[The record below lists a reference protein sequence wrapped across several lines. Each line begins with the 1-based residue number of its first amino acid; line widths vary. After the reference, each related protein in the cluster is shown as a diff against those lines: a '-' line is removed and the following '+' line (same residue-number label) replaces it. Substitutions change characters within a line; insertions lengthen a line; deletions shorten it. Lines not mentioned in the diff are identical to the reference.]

1 MLWSTE
7 TRIDIL
13 KVIMNQASFRST
25 TRSSFKN
32 AVRPA
37 FPVTVPV
44 LFGYIA
50 IGIPFGLMLVKA
62 GYPWWLAPVMSV
74 LMYAGAGQ
82 YIAVGLF
89 AANVPLAGIL
99 VTILMVNIRHIVY
112 GLSLIEKFKTVGK
125 WKPYLV
131 FSLTDETYALL
142 TGVKVPANVAP
153 GPFYGAIA
161 LLDQSY
167 WVAGSIIGALAGQ
180 FIPFSFR
187 GIDFALTALFAVL
200 LIDQI
205 RASKD
210 VVPAAI
216 GIGAGILAV
225 ILVGPSNMLIAA
237 LAGALAVLI
246 LVRGVEP
253 TKFRGIG
260 PTKFRGGKK

>member
-1 MLWSTE
+1 
-7 TRIDIL
+7 
-13 KVIMNQASFRST
+13 MNQSSPRIALRS
-25 TRSSFKN
+25 
-32 AVRPA
+32 ALPAA

-44 LFGYIA
+44 LFGYLA

-62 GYPWWLAPVMSV
+62 GYPWWLAPVMSC

-89 AANVPLAGIL
+89 AAGVPLAGIL

-112 GLSLIEKFKTVGK
+112 GLSLIDKFKPVGR

-142 TGVKVPANVAP
+142 TGVKVPDNLKP
-153 GPFYGAIA
+153 GPFFGAIA

-167 WVAGSIIGALAGQ
+167 WIAGSVIGALAGKL
-180 FIPFSFR
+180 IPFSFR

-200 LIDQI
+200 LIDQV

-210 VVPAAI
+210 FVPACI
-216 GIGAGILAV
+216 GIACGTAALV
-225 ILVGPSNMLIAA
+225 FVGPSNMLIAA
-237 LAGALAVLI
+237 LAGSLAILI
-246 LVRGVEP
+246 IVRGN
-253 TKFRGIG
+253 
-260 PTKFRGGKK
+260 KK

>member
-1 MLWSTE
+1 
-7 TRIDIL
+7 
-13 KVIMNQASFRST
+13 MNQASFRTSA
-25 TRSSFKN
+25 R
-32 AVRPA
+32 AA

-62 GYPWWLAPVMSV
+62 GYPWWLAPIMSV

-112 GLSLIEKFKTVGK
+112 GLSLIEKFKPVGK

-131 FSLTDETYALL
+131 FALTDETYALL

-161 LLDQSY
+161 LLDHAY
-167 WVAGSIIGALAGQ
+167 WVAGGLIGALAGQ
-180 FIPFSFR
+180 FIPFSFK

-210 VVPAAI
+210 FLPAAI
-216 GIGAGILAV
+216 GVGAGILAV
-225 ILVGPSNMLIAA
+225 ALVGPSNMLIAA

-246 LVRGVEP
+246 LVRGIAP
-253 TKFRGIG
+253 TKFRRIA
-260 PTKFRGGKK
+260 PTKLEGGKK

>member
-7 TRIDIL
+7 TLIGIL
-13 KVIMNQASFRST
+13 TVIMNQASFRTSA
-25 TRSSFKN
+25 R
-32 AVRPA
+32 AA

-62 GYPWWLAPVMSV
+62 GYPWWLAPIMSV

-131 FSLTDETYALL
+131 FALTDETYALL

-153 GPFYGAIA
+153 GPYYGAIA
-161 LLDQSY
+161 LLDHGY
-167 WVAGSIIGALAGQ
+167 WIAGSLIGALAGQ
-180 FIPFSFR
+180 FIPFSFK

-210 VVPAAI
+210 FLPAAI
-216 GIGAGILAV
+216 GVGAGILAV
-225 ILVGPSNMLIAA
+225 ALVGPSNMLIAA

-246 LVRGVEP
+246 IV
-253 TKFRGIG
+253 
-260 PTKFRGGKK
+260 RGGKK